1 MQQNYNIYTF
11 ENPLEK
17 KKRIGNLVNSELVSL
32 IYNMISFE
40 ISKPRVME
48 IIKKFT
54 DYYQLNEENLISIL
68 KNIDSYNNN
77 EIISPKAD
85 NDNSI
90 TIEQNKV
97 FINNNQNIN
106 LINNKL
112 DKSVTSQIENTNELK
127 EKLAQGI
134 NQIIIDEIKLENKI
148 EELTDC
154 EATTSNIK
162 DLTAINNSESS
173 LKTNVSIARAVVGIE
188 INEKN
193 EKQLIY

>member
-90 TIEQNKV
+90 PIEQNKV
-97 FINNNQNIN
+97 LINNN
-106 LINNKL
+106 
-112 DKSVTSQIENTNELK
+112 
-127 EKLAQGI
+127 
-134 NQIIIDEIKLENKI
+134 
-148 EELTDC
+148 
-154 EATTSNIK
+154 
-162 DLTAINNSESS
+162 
-173 LKTNVSIARAVVGIE
+173 
-188 INEKN
+188 
-193 EKQLIY
+193 